1 MKMSEKDIIE
11 KAKKGNN
18 KAFSELYETH
28 VTRLYR
34 FMKQCGSRYSN
45 DEIEDI
51 VQRAFVKAFTKID
64 TFEHTSSFATWLFR
78 IAMNELRSDMRR
90 VPFVALETIAD
101 ELYDY
106 EDEHADEFVWTMAM
120 KEMLNEVSDIKKSVF
135 ILYEVEGYSHA
146 EIGQILGMEESSSR
160 SLLTRTKQFL
170 RKRWIL
176 SKEIDL

>member
-1 MKMSEKDIIE
+1 MKMSEKEIIE

-18 KAFSELYETH
+18 KAFSELYKTH

-64 TFEHTSSFATWLFR
+64 TFEHTSSFSTWLFR

-90 VPFVALETIAD
+90 VSLVTLEAIAD
-101 ELYDY
+101 EIYDY
-106 EDEHADEFVWTMAM
+106 EDEHADEFVWNMAM
-120 KEMLNEVSDIKKSVF
+120 KEMLNELSDIKKSVF

-146 EIGQILGMEESSSR
+146 EIGKILGMEESSSR